1 LIHMLCNAFVIC
13 PLTETPEFSQLKAQL
28 EYTLPHS
35 DISAV
40 IKSQIDLGDY
50 NVLEHNSDLWLDI
63 RH

>member
-13 PLTETPEFSQLKAQL
+13 PVIETPEFSQLKAQL

-40 IKSQIDLGDY
+40 IKSQIDSWGLQCTGT
-50 NVLEHNSDLWLDI
+50 
-63 RH
+63 